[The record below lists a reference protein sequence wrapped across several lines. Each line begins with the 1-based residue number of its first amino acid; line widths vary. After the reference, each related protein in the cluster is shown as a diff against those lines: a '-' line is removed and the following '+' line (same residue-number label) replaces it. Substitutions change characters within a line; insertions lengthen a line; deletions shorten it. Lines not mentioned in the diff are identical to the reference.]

1 MKVELFKV
9 VSIGKLKASELPDRS
24 KVFAKLVLEGQINSV
39 LRFLSETTSGGVRSL
54 TDEVLSQLKQ
64 KHPLRGGSRG
74 RVQGVSGGG
83 PPPPGMTC
91 GFLTQVV
98 FCKKNVVYWC

>member
-24 KVFAKLVLEGQINSV
+24 KVFAKLALEGQINSA
-39 LRFLSETTSGGVRSL
+39 LAELLFLSETTSGGVRSL

-64 KHPLRGGSRG
+64 KHPNPQSAQLG
-74 RVQGVSGGG
+74 
-83 PPPPGMTC
+83 
-91 GFLTQVV
+91 
-98 FCKKNVVYWC
+98 

>member
-24 KVFAKLVLEGQINSV
+24 KVFAKLALEGQINSA

-74 RVQGVSGGG
+74 RVQGVST
-83 PPPPGMTC
+83 PPPRDDLRFSNTSGILQKKC
-91 GFLTQVV
+91 GLLVL
-98 FCKKNVVYWC
+98 K

>member
-24 KVFAKLVLEGQINSV
+24 KVFAKLALEGQINSA

-74 RVQGVSGGG
+74 RVQGVST